1 MREAV
6 SEFLED
12 VAPVGAVPEDLEGIV
27 NSVVEGQGM
36 PAPPEASDD
45 IEHLED
51 LEVLADAYSNLN
63 ERYQELIRQLGID
76 PRSVLMHRLMYSGDV
91 ILQQLPY

>member
-6 SEFLED
+6 SEFLEE

-36 PAPPEASDD
+36 PAPPETSDD
-45 IEHLED
+45 IEHLEA
-51 LEVLADAYSNLN
+51 LADAYSNLN

-76 PRSVLMHRLMYSGDV
+76 PRSVFMHRLMYSGDV

>member
-27 NSVVEGQGM
+27 KSVVEGQGM

-45 IEHLED
+45 IEHLEA
-51 LEVLADAYSNLN
+51 LADAYSNLN
-63 ERYQELIRQLGID
+63 ERYQEMIRQLGID
-76 PRSVLMHRLMYSGDV
+76 PRSVFMHRLMYSGDV